1 MVSLQVEGGTALRG
15 QLTVSGAKNS
25 ALAALVA
32 AALAQEPAVLEGVPV
47 VADVAVM
54 VHLLRALGV
63 RVEVLGRGELQVDG
77 STLSSH
83 EAPYELVRRMR
94 ASFYVASLLLGALG
108 KAVVPL
114 PGGCALGSRPVDFH
128 LKGFEQLGARIEI
141 RHGSMYATAP
151 PGGLKG
157 ASVHLSRP
165 SVGATVQ
172 LMMASCRAQGVTV
185 IENAA
190 LEPEVVDVANLLNAM
205 GARIRGAG
213 TSVVQV
219 HGVQRLSGTRYT
231 IIPDR
236 IEAGTWL
243 VAAAATGGDV
253 TVRGA
258 LAEHLQ
264 LPLMK
269 LKEAG
274 FAVSATP
281 DAVRLASGGAR
292 PRPVDLETAP
302 YPGFPTDL
310 QQPFVA
316 LLTLADGTSV
326 VRETIFDRF
335 RYVDELRRMGAD
347 IRVERDTAIVRGVPS
362 LSGARVEVTDLRAGA
377 ALVIAALAARG
388 ESLVE
393 GAEHIDRGYED
404 FEAKLRALGARV
416 RRLGPDGRPDPQ
428 AGREWEAVLSPP
440 AAGGLQ
446 PGTGR

>member
-1 MVSLQVEGGTALRG
+1 MVSLRVQGGARLSG
-15 QLTVSGAKNS
+15 ELWVSGAKNS

-32 AALAQEPAVLEGVPV
+32 AALGQEPVVLEGVPI

-54 VHLLRALGV
+54 VELLRALGV
-63 RVEVLGRGELQVDG
+63 RVRVLARGEVEVDGRGLC
-77 STLSSH
+77 SH

-94 ASFYVASLLLGALG
+94 ASFYVSGLLLGALG
-108 KAVVPL
+108 RAVVPL

-128 LKGFEQLGARIEI
+128 LKGFEQLGAQIEI
-141 RHGSMYATAP
+141 QHGSMFAQAP
-151 PGGLKG
+151 PEGLRG
-157 ASVHLSRP
+157 AVVHLSRP
-165 SVGATVQ
+165 SVGATIQ
-172 LMMASCRAQGVTV
+172 LMMASCRARGATV

-190 LEPEVVDVANLLNAM
+190 LEPEVVDVANLLNTM

-213 TSVVQV
+213 TPVVHVQ
-219 HGVQRLSGTRYT
+219 GVDELRGTRYR

-243 VAAAATGGDV
+243 VAAAATGGEV
-253 TVRGA
+253 SVKGA

-274 FAVSATP
+274 YRVHATP
-281 DAVRLASGGAR
+281 DAITLESGGAR

-316 LLTLADGTSV
+316 LLCRAEGTSV
-326 VRETIFDRF
+326 VRETIFERF

-362 LSGARVEVTDLRAGA
+362 LSGARVEATDLRAGA
-377 ALVIAALAARG
+377 ALVIAALSASG
-388 ESLVE
+388 ESVVE
-393 GAEHIDRGYED
+393 GVEHIDRGYED
-404 FEAKLRALGARV
+404 FEAKLHQLGARV
-416 RRLGPDGRPDPQ
+416 ERLDEQGRPDPR
-428 AGREWEAVLSPP
+428 AERAWEQVL
-440 AAGGLQ
+440 AIHG
-446 PGTGR
+446 

>member
-1 MVSLQVEGGTALRG
+1 MVSLRIEGGTPLRG

-32 AALAQEPAVLEGVPV
+32 AALAQQPVVLEGVPT

-63 RVEVLGRGELQVDG
+63 RVEVLGRGEIQVDG
-77 STLSSH
+77 SGLSSH

-94 ASFYVASLLLGALG
+94 ASFYVAGLLLGALG

-151 PGGLKG
+151 PGGLTG
-157 ASVHLSRP
+157 ANIHLSRC

-172 LMMASCRAQGVTV
+172 LMVASCRARGVTV

-219 HGVQRLSGTRYT
+219 HGVSCLSGARYA

-243 VAAAATGGDV
+243 VAAAATGGAV

-274 FAVSATP
+274 FSVRATP
-281 DAVRLASGGAR
+281 DAVELEAGSTRR

-316 LLTLADGTSV
+316 LLALADGTSV
-326 VRETIFDRF
+326 VRETIFERF

-393 GAEHIDRGYED
+393 GVEHIDRGYED
-404 FEAKLRALGARV
+404 FEAKLRALGGRV
-416 RRLGPDGRPDPQ
+416 QRLGPDGRPDPH
-428 AGREWEAVLSPP
+428 AGREWEAVLAPP
-440 AAGGLQ
+440 SHDKDVPVHG
-446 PGTGR
+446 